1 MAASNGRLL
10 GRIAVQAKLIT
21 MDQLSEATRQQ
32 GRTGARLGD
41 IFVGNGWVTP
51 IQLEKILAIQR
62 KLLAE
67 HAAARAV
74 EREAPNPPPQ
84 AQAAWPGET
93 QVFSSPPVEASP
105 ETEPSTAASP
115 ASQSEAGA
123 AGALDAALLAGVEA
137 GASDVHFHA
146 GAEPLWRVDGA
157 LQPASEPLSQDQRE
171 RLFEA
176 ILDDAQRC
184 ALHERGQ
191 IDLAYTEPGGRRFR
205 VNLYR
210 QQRGLD
216 GVFRALPGRAPSLEQ
231 LGLPTTLARLV
242 NFHQGLVLVTGTAG
256 CGKSS
261 TLAALVDILNE
272 ERSDHILCIEDPIE
286 IVHASKRSLV
296 NQRQVE
302 RHTESFGR
310 ALRAALREDPDVI
323 AIGELRDLETISLA
337 LTAAETGHLVLATLH
352 TNNAIRTIDRL
363 IGVFPPSQ
371 QSQVRTMLSESLRA
385 VVTQCLV
392 PARSADGAAAG
403 RVPAIEVL
411 YVNRAVGNLIRENK
425 TFQIR
430 SILQTGASQG
440 MGLLDD
446 ALAAAVDEGRVAAAD
461 AARFAED
468 PGRFAG
474 GAA

>member
-21 MDQLSEATRQQ
+21 MDQLAQATRQQ

-51 IQLEKILAIQR
+51 EQVEKLLAIQR

-67 HAAARAV
+67 HAASRAL
-74 EREAPNPPPQ
+74 EREAPSPPPQ
-84 AQAAWPGET
+84 TQADWPGET
-93 QVFSSPPVEASP
+93 QVFQDPPPVADAE
-105 ETEPSTAASP
+105 EPPPAASHEP
-115 ASQSEAGA
+115 ASATGDGA
-123 AGALDAALLAGVEA
+123 VLDAALLAGVES
-137 GASDVHFHA
+137 GASDIHFHA
-146 GAEPLWRVDGA
+146 GADPLWRVHGVLRSGGEGLDPGHRDA
-157 LQPASEPLSQDQRE
+157 LLEGILDPAQRE
-171 RLFEA
+171 SLA
-176 ILDDAQRC
+176 
-184 ALHERGQ
+184 ERGQ
-191 IDLAYTEPGGRRFR
+191 VDLAYTEPGGRRFR

-231 LGLPTTLARLV
+231 LGLPASLARLV

-286 IVHASKRSLV
+286 VLHGSKRSLV

-392 PARSADGAAAG
+392 PDTAGEG
-403 RVPAIEVL
+403 RVPVIEVL
-411 YVNRAVGNLIRENK
+411 HVNRAVGNLIRENK

-430 SILQTGASQG
+430 SILQTGAAHG
-440 MGLLDD
+440 MCLLDD
-446 ALAAAVDEGRVAAAD
+446 SLAAAVEEGRIGVAQAR
-461 AARFAED
+461 RFAED
-468 PGRFAG
+468 PSRFG
-474 GAA
+474 SGEGAA